1 MPRRDTAITSA
12 DTSPHRGCVRACSGK
27 LERERKNKREREE
40 DTHLIWGAM
49 IGRVRITVRNA
60 AHGPGPCI
68 YIFLYIYMSAL
79 YVHGLGPCPSRIHI
93 HNVRCVS
100 GSYWTLTLQCLGT
113 GRKNKKE
120 MARAWS
126 QALGDHAHAVAGS
139 HEMLVR
145 DWPLLQH
152 LYIGLSV
159 TPEQIC

>member
-49 IGRVRITVRNA
+49 IGRVRITVRHA
-60 AHGPGPCI
+60 AHRK
-68 YIFLYIYMSAL
+68 
-79 YVHGLGPCPSRIHI
+79 GPCPSRIHI

-120 MARAWS
+120 MAEDSSVILWS
-126 QALGDHAHAVAGS
+126 TVHITDRKRFPSLPSTIYDTI
-139 HEMLVR
+139 R
-145 DWPLLQH
+145 WPTKSATS
-152 LYIGLSV
+152 GK
-159 TPEQIC
+159 

>member
-1 MPRRDTAITSA
+1 MPRRDTAVTSA

-49 IGRVRITVRNA
+49 IGRVRITVRHA
-60 AHGPGPCI
+60 AHRK
-68 YIFLYIYMSAL
+68 
-79 YVHGLGPCPSRIHI
+79 GPCPSRIHI

-126 QALGDHAHAVAGS
+126 QALGDHAHAVAGF
-139 HEMLVR
+139 HEMLIR